1 MLSFLEANA
10 VRILDTYFSVYN
22 VKKVICGQLLL
33 LLNLMLQEV
42 QFKGHTHKEQ
52 GRFFCQTTGK
62 KHPFRK
68 PLRDPFENILRH
80 VRPSISP
87 AVISPLLRSGRDRD
101 GQKNVDGNKRVSRGW
116 GGGDPP
122 PSALSH
128 LFVLCIG
135 KALRQNTKKIDRAA
149 ITTTMRETCYEK
161 TSRR

>member
-1 MLSFLEANA
+1 MQYAFL
-10 VRILDTYFSVYN
+10 ILISRCTMWRRWSADSCSCYSIWCYRKCSSRVT
-22 VKKVICGQLLL
+22 
-33 LLNLMLQEV
+33 
-42 QFKGHTHKEQ
+42 HTKSKE
-52 GRFFCQTTGK
+52 GFFCQTTEK
-62 KHPFRK
+62 KHPFLK
-68 PLRDPFENILRH
+68 PLRDPFESILRH